1 MGWALLVLLGI
12 VLVGGFAVGVIFTL
26 FLIRPA
32 HSLEMRANEAFAVV
46 SDDIDDLRD
55 RMTVLER
62 RADGA
67 IKIVQGHG
75 TA

>member
-1 MGWALLVLLGI
+1 MAWALLFVFG
-12 VLVGGFAVGVIFTL
+12 VFCVGGFLVGVIFTL

-32 HSLEMRANEAFAVV
+32 HSLEMRANDAFMAI
-46 SDDIDDLRD
+46 SDDMDDVRD
-55 RMTVLER
+55 RLSLLER